1 MTADCCLP
9 AKRAVLTENLKD
21 EVSPCVIEVTSSVDF
36 QVGIFFHVKLLPCLE
51 RQHFFFS
58 MNSFHTIL
66 FSKPRRF
73 TLMKSKMTMNYEVM
87 LISDFNVDEI
97 KSYP

>member
-9 AKRAVLTENLKD
+9 AKRAVLTENFALCYRSNLKCRLPGRNLF
-21 EVSPCVIEVTSSVDF
+21 SCHVITVL
-36 QVGIFFHVKLLPCLE
+36 VKTA
-51 RQHFFFS
+51 FFFS
-58 MNSFHTIL
+58 INSFHTIL
-66 FSKPRRF
+66 FSIPRRF
-73 TLMKSKMTMNYEVM
+73 TLMKSKMTMNYAYEVM